1 MNQEKVKLCKFC
13 KSEIPSN
20 AKICPYCRKKQ
31 RSILK
36 WIIGIII
43 ALFVLGAFS
52 GNTTPEDEKVSN
64 IESESQKEETS
75 YTTEESI
82 AQPEQ
87 DKQSIDTVFHIGET
101 AEYQGIQVT
110 LLGYEESN
118 GNDWGNPSEGNIFI
132 YPEIEIVN
140 NSNEEITISSMLSF
154 NCYVDDYKND
164 FSSSAFLALATEDGM
179 QALDG
184 TIPVGKKLRGVL
196 GIEATKEW
204 KTVEIYY
211 SDNAFL
217 KSNFS
222 FKIEK

>member
-52 GNTTPEDEKVSN
+52 GNTTSEDEKVSN

-87 DKQSIDTVFHIGET
+87 DKQSIDTVFNIGET

-222 FKIEK
+222 FKIDK

>member
-31 RSILK
+31 SSILK

-43 ALFVLGAFS
+43 VLFVLGAFS
-52 GNTTPEDEKVSN
+52 GNKSSEVKNVSN
-64 IESESQKEETS
+64 IENESQKEETS

-82 AQPEQ
+82 EQPEQ
-87 DKQSIDTVFHIGET
+87 ESIDTVFNIGET
-101 AEYQGIQVT
+101 AEYKGIQVT
-110 LLGYEESN
+110 LLGYEESG
-118 GNDWGNPSEGNIFI
+118 GNDWGNPSEGNVFI

-196 GIEATKEW
+196 GIEAAKEW

-222 FKIEK
+222 IKIDK